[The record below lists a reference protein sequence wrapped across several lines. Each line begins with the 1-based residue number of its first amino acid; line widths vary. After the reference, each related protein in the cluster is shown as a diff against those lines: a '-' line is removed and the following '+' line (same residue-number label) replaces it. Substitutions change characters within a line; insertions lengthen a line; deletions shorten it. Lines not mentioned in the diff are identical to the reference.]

1 MYFIVQKVLDDVLT
15 SVLEHLTHTL
25 PDKLL
30 PGSVDEQ
37 LVKDVHLVGSIPKKH
52 AQIFTEECK
61 PFPEDV
67 QIQSI
72 YPL

>member
-30 PGSVDEQ
+30 PRSVVDEQ
-37 LVKDVHLVGSIPKKH
+37 LERMYNL
-52 AQIFTEECK
+52 
-61 PFPEDV
+61 
-67 QIQSI
+67 
-72 YPL
+72 